1 MDQHIITNYL
11 KEINYKETT
20 QDIVSMGLISS
31 IIIKE
36 NKLAFAIKMIEDDMS
51 YFEKLAN
58 KCKEHLQSF
67 YPNIDI
73 SIVLTKESAP
83 KINTTPKAKILGVK
97 KIIAISSCKGGVGK
111 STITA
116 NLAAQ
121 LAKHNYKVG
130 LADLDIYGPSV
141 PTLFGISQLPFS
153 NNNMMEPIEKYG
165 VKTIS
170 FGYLVDPEKAAIWR
184 GPMIS
189 KALHQILMQT
199 NWGELDI
206 LLLDLPPGTG
216 DIHLSLMSNYQI
228 DGAVLISS
236 PQRVALADLVKTI
249 DMYKKLDIDI
259 VGMIQNMSYF
269 LDDNGKK
276 NYIFG
281 QDGVRDLST
290 KHNIKLLADIPILT
304 KFGAGGDS
312 GKPIVIENEEIGK
325 YFEGIVKEIS

>member
-199 NWGELDI
+199 NWGDLDI
-206 LLLDLPPGTG
+206 LLLDLPP
-216 DIHLSLMSNYQI
+216 
-228 DGAVLISS
+228 
-236 PQRVALADLVKTI
+236 
-249 DMYKKLDIDI
+249 
-259 VGMIQNMSYF
+259 
-269 LDDNGKK
+269 
-276 NYIFG
+276 
-281 QDGVRDLST
+281 
-290 KHNIKLLADIPILT
+290 
-304 KFGAGGDS
+304 
-312 GKPIVIENEEIGK
+312 
-325 YFEGIVKEIS
+325 

>member
-1 MDQHIITNYL
+1 MDQYIITNYL

-20 QDIVSMGLISS
+20 KDIVSLGLVSS
-31 IIIKE
+31 IIVKE
-36 NKLAFAIKMIEDDMS
+36 NQVAFAIKMIEDDLS
-51 YFEKLAN
+51 YFEILAS
-58 KCKEHLQSF
+58 KCKIQLQKF
-67 YPNIDI
+67 YPDVNI
-73 SIVLTKESAP
+73 SIVLTKESKP
-83 KINTTPKAKILGVK
+83 KINISPKTKIEGVK

-116 NLAAQ
+116 NLAVY
-121 LAKHNYKVG
+121 LAKKGCKIG
-130 LADLDIYGPSV
+130 LADLDIYGPSI

-170 FGYLVDPEKAAIWR
+170 FGYLVDPQKAAIWR

-228 DGAVLISS
+228 DGSILISS
-236 PQRVALADLVKTI
+236 PQSVSLADLVKTI
-249 DMYKKLDIDI
+249 DMYQKLNIDI
-259 VGMIQNMSYF
+259 IGIIQNMSYF
-269 LDDNGKK
+269 LDDHGKK
-276 NYIFG
+276 HYIFG
-281 QDGVRDLST
+281 KDGAKNLGIS
-290 KHNIKLLADIPILT
+290 HNIKILADIPILT
-304 KFGAGGDS
+304 SFGIGGDN
-312 GKPIVIENEEIGK
+312 GKPAVINDEELSR
-325 YFEGIVKEIS
+325 YFDEISKSL